1 MVAGCPHDH
10 VLCDLDLLHSLLGLT
25 DVFSQAVQ
33 TLLSH
38 GKMEL
43 LTDYLNL
50 LVKSENYTAH
60 DPLIFNWD
68 GFRRDGEG
76 TQEKDLL
83 NHGRDLEQFREFKLK
98 ATASAETNVNR
109 YNSANEKIA
118 QPKKSKPTPLDNQ
131 KKELQSSE
139 RIKKKCS
146 QSYFGY
152 LDFQQWKVYPL
163 FPKSRNICWRTK
175 WSI

>member
-1 MVAGCPHDH
+1 M
-10 VLCDLDLLHSLLGLT
+10 LGLS

-60 DPLIFNWD
+60 DPLIFNCD

-83 NHGRDLEQFREFKLK
+83 DHGRDLEQFREFQLK
-98 ATASAETNVNR
+98 ATASAETNDTRNNSVNK
-109 YNSANEKIA
+109 KIA
-118 QPKKSKPTPLDNQ
+118 QSKKSKPTPLDNQ

-152 LDFQQWKVYPL
+152 LDFQQ
-163 FPKSRNICWRTK
+163 
-175 WSI
+175 